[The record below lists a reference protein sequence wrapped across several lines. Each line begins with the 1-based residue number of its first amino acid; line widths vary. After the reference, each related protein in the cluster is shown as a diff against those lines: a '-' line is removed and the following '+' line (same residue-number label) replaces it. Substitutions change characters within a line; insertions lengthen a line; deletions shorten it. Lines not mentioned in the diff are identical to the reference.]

1 MLDICTTNAICEQ
14 IHTSKYFSIECDE
27 VTSHK
32 KAFMSIILRYVTDFH
47 IQERCLKLVP
57 VSSLTGRSLA
67 DVILSVLSDHNL
79 PLMDLIGKG
88 FDGAANMSGKDEGV
102 QQHLFEAGA
111 QLSVYF
117 HCFAH
122 RLNLVLEHS
131 VENVTT
137 IKTVFDAIGDI
148 YRFMDGSPKRHAL
161 YKEHVKKQEI
171 TSGKTALHSL
181 SDTRWTAGSD
191 NLDVIINVYPAL
203 LSMFKQ
209 MSNEGNGTAAG
220 LLFRIK
226 QFDFVSACLVLQKC
240 FSLSRH
246 ASEYL
251 QSEEMDL
258 VTAVVAIQDLTSTYE
273 AMRSQ
278 EEFNKLI
285 SNSLFFAR
293 ENQSTLSTTETVTPA
308 KRRRCLPSRFR
319 DGQTIIMGS
328 NSLPWSHP
336 EGDSVADRL
345 RQNFFHPFLDR
356 LLAELKQRFSDQAC
370 ELISDAAVFYPQH
383 MSPTNM
389 HKVENLAKFYNFDEE
404 QVGQQYL
411 LFSQSVI
418 CQNWKLDYDKH
429 QKSLTKTGWIS
440 LPTLLKVFGENHLQ
454 HLYKDLFRII
464 AIVATLP
471 VTVASCERT
480 HSKVKLINNYLRT
493 ATSSERLEDLVEI
506 SCERDIADNIE
517 LHRLVE
523 AFKLASERKIKL

>member
-1 MLDICTTNAICEQ
+1 
-14 IHTSKYFSIECDE
+14 
-27 VTSHK
+27 
-32 KAFMSIILRYVTDFH
+32 
-47 IQERCLKLVP
+47 
-57 VSSLTGRSLA
+57 
-67 DVILSVLSDHNL
+67 
-79 PLMDLIGKG
+79 
-88 FDGAANMSGKDEGV
+88 
-102 QQHLFEAGA
+102 
-111 QLSVYF
+111 
-117 HCFAH
+117 
-122 RLNLVLEHS
+122 
-131 VENVTT
+131 
-137 IKTVFDAIGDI
+137 
-148 YRFMDGSPKRHAL
+148 
-161 YKEHVKKQEI
+161 
-171 TSGKTALHSL
+171 
-181 SDTRWTAGSD
+181 
-191 NLDVIINVYPAL
+191 
-203 LSMFKQ
+203 

-273 AMRSQ
+273 AMRLQ

-285 SNSLFFAR
+285 SNPLLFAR

-308 KRRRCLPSRFR
+308 KRRRYLPSRFR
-319 DGQTIIMGS
+319 DGQTIMMGS

-345 RQNFFHPFLDR
+345 RQNFFYPFLDR
-356 LLAELKQRFSDQAC
+356 LLAELKKRFSDQAC
-370 ELISDAAVFYPQH
+370 ELISDAAAFYPQH

-429 QKSLTKTGWIS
+429 QKSLTKTGWIC
-440 LPTLLKVFGENHLQ
+440 LPALLKVFGENHLH
-454 HLYKDLFRII
+454 HLYKNLFRII

-493 ATSSERLEDLVEI
+493 AMSSERLEDLVEI

-517 LHRLVE
+517 LHRMVE